1 MTQIYTEKEIITE
14 ILTFKTI
21 TIMKTRNAIIVA
33 MAAITGTSIAQESK
47 AMEIAMQDMA
57 QEYGEHAV
65 IVDIDTDLDDWC
77 A

>member
-1 MTQIYTEKEIITE
+1 
-14 ILTFKTI
+14 
-21 TIMKTRNAIIVA
+21 MKTRNAIIVA

-65 IVDIDTDLDDWC
+65 IVDIDADLDDWC

>member
-1 MTQIYTEKEIITE
+1 
-14 ILTFKTI
+14 
-21 TIMKTRNAIIVA
+21 MKTKQAIIVA
-33 MAAITGTSIAQESK
+33 MAAITGTTVQSERQ
-47 AMEIAMQDMA
+47 AMEVAMADMA